1 MDKLILSRSSYP
13 MAILGSFDFL
23 NCAFSYFI
31 STNRIGM
38 QDYFLDV
45 HVINQIDSAGRKEGL
60 GPALWC

>member
-1 MDKLILSRSSYP
+1 